1 MGSQGAV
8 GAQGT
13 QGLTGTTGTS
23 LAGSTGALGAAGSPG
38 EQGQIGQIGP
48 QGPVGLVNAW
58 TSYRSF
64 NFGSGQANVN
74 LFDAK
79 QSSEISTYMA
89 RNPSLR
95 LGIDSNGQQGNQDLE
110 ARRVA
115 AVRDS
120 LIQAGIPAY
129 KIESGAIGDPLLRRD
144 QQVNLLLISAR

>member
-1 MGSQGAV
+1 VGPAGPAGDPGAV

-23 LAGSTGALGAAGSPG
+23 LQGSTGALGVAGSAGP
-38 EQGQIGQIGP
+38 QGQIGQIGP
-48 QGPVGLVNAW
+48 QGPVGIVNAW
-58 TSYRSF
+58 TPYRNF
-64 NFGSGQANVN
+64 NFGS
-74 LFDAK
+74 AK

-95 LGIDSNGQQGNQDLE
+95 LGIDSNGQLGNQDLE

-120 LIQAGIPAY
+120 LIQAGTPAY
-129 KIESGAIGDPLLRRD
+129 KIESGAIGDPLLRRE